1 MDRHFILFVGDNR
14 TGKTT
19 CSRILQDLIRLGYKK
34 DTVVL
39 TFADPLRQE
48 LIDFYGIP
56 NDIVFNKSIDKD
68 TYMLRLGE
76 YKYDS
81 SIPELWAKFG
91 LIENISQYENL
102 EISLRQLLI
111 SHGTDIRRKENQHY
125 WVESFNR
132 QVEKY
137 SYSEYVI
144 CDDTR
149 FESEFEYFKDKSLL
163 IFHLVNG
170 QEVNYDKAQQA
181 FRDWL
186 VLNEEKVIKI
196 EVPIPLLKYTADKI
210 IRANVIPK
218 LLGLR
223 KSH

>member
-19 CSRILQDLIRLGYKK
+19 CSKILQDLILLGYKK

-48 LIDFYGIP
+48 LVNFYGIP
-56 NDIVFNKSIDKD
+56 NDIVFNKSINKD
-68 TYMLRLGE
+68 TYMLKLSK

-81 SIPELWAKFG
+81 SIPELWVKFG
-91 LIENISQYENL
+91 LIEDVSQYETL
-102 EISLRQLLI
+102 ELSLRQLLI
-111 SHGTDIRRKENQHY
+111 THGTDIRRKENPNY
-125 WVESFNR
+125 WVKAFDR
-132 QVEKY
+132 QVENY
-137 SYSEYVI
+137 PYSEYII

-149 FESEFEYFKDKSLL
+149 FESEFDYFKDKSVM

-170 QEVNYDKAQQA
+170 QEVVYDKAQQA
-181 FRDWL
+181 SQDWL
-186 VLNEEKVIKI
+186 ALNKDKTTKV

-210 IRANVIPK
+210 IRSNVIPK